1 MSSDLSQSK
10 SKQFTLEE
18 AVAGT
23 KMSPNLKA
31 KILIVFNNWV
41 QPAVN
46 QGWFVRWINF
56 GVKHE
61 VLLCAFSPFLGGFFG
76 GVLFR
81 KHCQIQSIQSVTQSQ
96 NHQMVHLHCFKF
108 CFWMAPLATVTN
120 LANMWRHIVTT
131 YLPPGGATC
140 ISWKLC
146 HQVAPLPLPHCRG
159 LGSSVGIEF
168 PTRYFKT
175 LIFIN
180 LRRTKTNARNVEVS
194 DCLFCLLLWPHWTE
208 AKSVSGPK
216 VVTTCPQ
223 SYFPAYSRLLV
234 LVVNDDDDDYPIIWY
249 RAASP
254 LPLTRS

>member
-1 MSSDLSQSK
+1 
-10 SKQFTLEE
+10 
-18 AVAGT
+18 
-23 KMSPNLKA
+23 
-31 KILIVFNNWV
+31 
-41 QPAVN
+41 
-46 QGWFVRWINF
+46 
-56 GVKHE
+56 
-61 VLLCAFSPFLGGFFG
+61 
-76 GVLFR
+76 
-81 KHCQIQSIQSVTQSQ
+81 
-96 NHQMVHLHCFKF
+96 MVHLHCFKF
-108 CFWMAPLATVTN
+108 CFWMAPLTTVTN

-140 ISWKLC
+140 ISWQLC
-146 HQVAPLPLPHCRG
+146 HQVAPLQLPYCRR

-168 PTRYFKT
+168 PTHYFKT
-175 LIFIN
+175 VIVIN